1 MSHKKSDDV
10 QGPMLDPSAAN
21 KNWVCVCLS
30 HKSSHRHFTLFAA
43 AAHVAYDL
51 CLLQFWVLCQ
61 GVLAAAAEASCLWG
75 LSSVAGVCSL
85 AWYTCCRINLGLLVL
100 SRAWQT
106 FAGGHAHST
115 TPAHQAIRLTSV
127 CLMQVR
133 IGASTVAVIATAGTT
148 AFLPT
153 NVAGF
158 AHLLAFSFWLGS
170 SIWVNVAGLI
180 MFKYALVLWQGIMQ
194 TGVSCKHSLTSR
206 ISGNRHET
214 VDATRSDLVRY
225 TSWACSPRLQKLT
238 ASIGPACWR

>member
-75 LSSVAGVCSL
+75 LSSVADVCSL

-106 FAGGHAHST
+106 FCWGACTQHYTCPPSHQAHICVFDAGEDRGFNSCSHCNSWHNSI
-115 TPAHQAIRLTSV
+115 PAHQCCRLCAPARLQLLV
-127 CLMQVR
+127 GVKHLGQCRWLDHVQVRPGLVAGDHADRCLMQ
-133 IGASTVAVIATAGTT
+133 T
-148 AFLPT
+148 
-153 NVAGF
+153 
-158 AHLLAFSFWLGS
+158 
-170 SIWVNVAGLI
+170 
-180 MFKYALVLWQGIMQ
+180 
-194 TGVSCKHSLTSR
+194 
-206 ISGNRHET
+206 
-214 VDATRSDLVRY
+214 
-225 TSWACSPRLQKLT
+225 
-238 ASIGPACWR
+238 